1 MRTRAR
7 RCAEVKPQRHERRE
21 EYIDVI
27 CPWKLLSFILFLVGL
42 VTFWSALYVG
52 LFVSLPIG
60 VLGLFGFA
68 GCLIFAANAFEQGE

>member
-1 MRTRAR
+1 MRATER
-7 RCAEVKPQRHERRE
+7 RCAEVKPTRHERKE
-21 EYIDVI
+21 EYIDVV
-27 CPWKLLSFILFLVGL
+27 CPWKLLAALLVLVGL

-68 GCLIFAANAFEQGE
+68 GCLVFAANAFEQGE